1 MYQMVTQLGPIFTI
15 TYPAFYKKGLR
26 WIGMLNLDLVQM
38 APFECLVTYN
48 FYSSL
53 VRVLLSPPTQSR
65 STHHVPFLHPGDAH
79 APPHDGDRRAALR
92 EVCTEEDRQG
102 RDRRALRYGCFLHHL
117 LHLPVRLC
125 EGVPRGAPRS

>member
-53 VRVLLSPPTQSR
+53 VRVLSPTAVS
-65 STHHVPFLHPGDAH
+65 LY
-79 APPHDGDRRAALR
+79 PP
-92 EVCTEEDRQG
+92 
-102 RDRRALRYGCFLHHL
+102 L
-117 LHLPVRLC
+117 LFPP
-125 EGVPRGAPRS
+125 PR